1 MCEPA
6 VPGCIVLSALEP
18 SAIPHGDHVV
28 QFYERDDDL
37 VAPVSGYLTDG
48 WRHGGV
54 GVVMA
59 TPAHRNAVVSHLHG
73 QGVDVVRACRDGT
86 LALFDAEA
94 MLERLMR
101 DGHVDRRAFFDVV
114 GGVVRSAATGAG
126 RPVRAYGEMVARLW
140 DDGNVGAALE
150 LEALWNELGDE
161 LPFSLYC
168 GYHSDS
174 VAGHEHADA
183 LHEVCRLH
191 GAIVSGPDEAAV
203 TSAEFPLERAAATA
217 TRVLVSE
224 AMERWGHPETVVS
237 DAGLVATE
245 LAANAIL
252 HAETPFR
259 VSVQRIGPMVRISVR
274 DGATAIPAVL
284 PPDPRRFTGRGMH
297 LIGTVARR
305 WGVDVA
311 TDGKTV
317 WAGLVR

>member
-1 MCEPA
+1 MCGPA
-6 VPGCIVLSALEP
+6 ATGAIVLSALEP

-28 QFYERDDDL
+28 QFYERDEDL
-37 VAPVSGYLTDG
+37 VGPVSGYLTDG

-54 GVVMA
+54 GVVIA
-59 TPAHRNAVVSHLHG
+59 TPAHRDAVVTHLHD

-86 LALFDAEA
+86 LALLDAEA
-94 MLERLMR
+94 VLERFMR
-101 DGHVDRRAFFDVV
+101 DGRVDRGAFFAAV

-140 DDGNVGAALE
+140 DSGQVEAALE
-150 LEALWNELGDE
+150 VEALWNELGDE

-183 LHEVCRLH
+183 LHEICRLH
-191 GAIVSGPDEAAV
+191 GGVVSAPGEAAV
-203 TSAEFPLERAAATA
+203 ATAEFPVERAAATA
-217 TRVLVSE
+217 TRTLVSQVLR
-224 AMERWGHPETVVS
+224 RWGHPEAVVS
-237 DAGLVATE
+237 DAELVATE

-252 HAETPFR
+252 HAQTPFR
-259 VSVQRIGPMVRISVR
+259 VSVQRVGPMVRISVR

-284 PPDPRRFTGRGMH
+284 PANPRRFSGRGMQ
-297 LIGTVARR
+297 LIGNVARR
-305 WGVDVA
+305 WGVEVA

-317 WAGLVR
+317 WAELGR